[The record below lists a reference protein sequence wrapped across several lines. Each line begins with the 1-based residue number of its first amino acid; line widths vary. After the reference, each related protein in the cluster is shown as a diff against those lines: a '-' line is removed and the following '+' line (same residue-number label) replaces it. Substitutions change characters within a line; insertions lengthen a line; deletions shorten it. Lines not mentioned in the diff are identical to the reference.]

1 MLEAFLLCCGH
12 LLCALAAA
20 GAVPASAVHL
30 LGHKESY
37 PSIRAIPT
45 ARLGGADQPL
55 AMTNFH

>member
-20 GAVPASAVHL
+20 GAGPASAVHL

-37 PSIRAIPT
+37 ASIRAIPLQG
-45 ARLGGADQPL
+45 LGVQTSP
-55 AMTNFH
+55 